1 MTNEVIFT
9 PLQETPIRIKF
20 MDLSS
25 CPGGINRR
33 DTCLVLALT
42 DASGTC
48 LGRKMLPVRVCSY
61 PKRDRAN
68 EEESFRSTNL
78 NDINILPQATDQ
90 ENNDEDAQY
99 WVMAS
104 NKKNFDAL
112 MVAAERLEELSGT
125 DMEKWKEEIKATN
138 NSLRLAGS
146 KKRKFS
152 KLDL

>member
-1 MTNEVIFT
+1 MTIELIFT

-48 LGRKMLPVRVCSY
+48 LGRKMLPVRVCSQ

-68 EEESFRSTNL
+68 EEESFKMKEQIYQYNIYINFL
-78 NDINILPQATDQ
+78 NDYYSDSNPKPILFN
-90 ENNDEDAQY
+90 E
-99 WVMAS
+99 S
-104 NKKNFDAL
+104 LSK
-112 MVAAERLEELSGT
+112 RLFG
-125 DMEKWKEEIKATN
+125 
-138 NSLRLAGS
+138 
-146 KKRKFS
+146 
-152 KLDL
+152 